1 MNILAYFELL
11 RTKNC
16 ISASIGALISALIA
30 SNFQFNYSKE
40 LILIF
45 LVVFLICGYGNAIND
60 ICDLEIDKINK
71 PERPIPSGRVSLKSA
86 KIFSTII
93 VILGVF
99 LSFFNIYCTLLA
111 IFNAIVLYL
120 YAKRYKKNKI
130 VGNVLV
136 GYLTGSV
143 FLFGGIAVN
152 NVYDIGILFVSALL
166 AIWSREII
174 KDYEDI
180 EGDELEGVISLPIK
194 NKPFS
199 LKLATLLLILAILV
213 SPIPYLIGIFGI
225 YYLIA
230 IIICDILF
238 LLALYPILKSKFGK
252 KDIDAKKISKN
263 IKLTMNLVLL
273 SYIIGSI
280 L

>member
-16 ISASIGALISALIA
+16 ISASVGALISALIA
-30 SNFQFNYSKE
+30 SNFQFTYSTE
-40 LILIF
+40 LIIIF

-60 ICDLEIDKINK
+60 IYDLEIDKINK

-86 KIFSTII
+86 KIFSMSI
-93 VILGVF
+93 VILGLI
-99 LSFFNIYCTLLA
+99 LSFFNIYCTILA
-111 IFNAIVLYL
+111 IFNAFILYM
-120 YAKRYKKNKI
+120 YAKKYKKNKI
-130 VGNVLV
+130 IGNILV

-152 NVYDIGILFVSALL
+152 NIYDIIILFVSAML

-180 EGDELEGVISLPIK
+180 KGDELEGVMSLPIK
-194 NKPFS
+194 NKSLS

-225 YYLIA
+225 YYLIG
-230 IIICDILF
+230 ILVCDLLF
-238 LLALYPILKSKFGK
+238 LAAIYPIIKSKFGK
-252 KDIDAKKISKN
+252 KDVNAKKISKN

-280 L
+280 F